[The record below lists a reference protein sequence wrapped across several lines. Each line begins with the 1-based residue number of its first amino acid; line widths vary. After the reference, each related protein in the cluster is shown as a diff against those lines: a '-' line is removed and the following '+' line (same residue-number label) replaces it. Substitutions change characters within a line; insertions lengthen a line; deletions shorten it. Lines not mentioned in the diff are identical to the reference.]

1 MNTQNNFS
9 AEQQNAPTSGID
21 SFRQQ
26 TPIPAKLFV
35 WIVPIV
41 FMTIMSLS
49 VSNDLFRIDDR
60 QEFFLVGESDSFA
73 GLFSTDAFVFLRP
86 IKNLLFRLFLAIAPF
101 GIRWCHIAAIGISA
115 LSFFPVLSL
124 FQCIFISKE
133 RALIAATIW
142 MLSPTLVSSVAWLS
156 AVNIIL
162 MVAFAAAA
170 VSLHDSAWNGMVFRS
185 RRIVFSSICIWLSL
199 LSYECGVAVVPL
211 LVLFDCYL
219 RPERFRTK
227 KALFV
232 YSIYFVILFL
242 FVILRF
248 LFAAKLSAEGFID
261 ETTKLQTIISSP
273 YFFVQHFL
281 LWVWPFAR
289 LCVFGSYRWGMASF
303 WTLAFCWLLLIAI
316 LFACLF
322 NIRKQAVLKFCF
334 IFFIVGFAPTSNCL
348 GFGNGPYED
357 YYLGLCSIGLS
368 GAIVAI
374 CSELL
379 RVNGVWKRIAF
390 TMSFLLFGS
399 RVVAGV
405 ETVRW
410 ARTWRSEPQI
420 WEKSVYNR
428 PEFFPNKLMLALALI
443 DEGRF
448 SEAVKIS
455 LDVKEMI
462 AEDSLH
468 MGAVYLIQAICE
480 LREGKNAS
488 KVFELLDKCY
498 EANPSKRSEG
508 SWRYYRG
515 RVYEDLLADEAL
527 AENEYTLAMSSE
539 NSNLASMYRLARIK
553 AKKGNTDE
561 ALVLWNRI
569 LKSFPNDEDALWS
582 IIMLYRQIGKTEQAD
597 VLENRLHQ
605 VND

>member
-1 MNTQNNFS
+1 
-9 AEQQNAPTSGID
+9 
-21 SFRQQ
+21 
-26 TPIPAKLFV
+26 
-35 WIVPIV
+35 
-41 FMTIMSLS
+41 
-49 VSNDLFRIDDR
+49 
-60 QEFFLVGESDSFA
+60 
-73 GLFSTDAFVFLRP
+73 
-86 IKNLLFRLFLAIAPF
+86 
-101 GIRWCHIAAIGISA
+101 
-115 LSFFPVLSL
+115 
-124 FQCIFISKE
+124 
-133 RALIAATIW
+133 
-142 MLSPTLVSSVAWLS
+142 
-156 AVNIIL
+156 
-162 MVAFAAAA
+162 
-170 VSLHDSAWNGMVFRS
+170 
-185 RRIVFSSICIWLSL
+185 
-199 LSYECGVAVVPL
+199 
-211 LVLFDCYL
+211 
-219 RPERFRTK
+219 
-227 KALFV
+227 
-232 YSIYFVILFL
+232 
-242 FVILRF
+242 
-248 LFAAKLSAEGFID
+248 
-261 ETTKLQTIISSP
+261 
-273 YFFVQHFL
+273 
-281 LWVWPFAR
+281 
-289 LCVFGSYRWGMASF
+289 
-303 WTLAFCWLLLIAI
+303 
-316 LFACLF
+316 
-322 NIRKQAVLKFCF
+322 
-334 IFFIVGFAPTSNCL
+334 
-348 GFGNGPYED
+348 
-357 YYLGLCSIGLS
+357 
-368 GAIVAI
+368 
-374 CSELL
+374 
-379 RVNGVWKRIAF
+379 
-390 TMSFLLFGS
+390 MSFLLFGS

-420 WEKSVYNR
+420 REKSVYNR
-428 PEFFPNKLMLALALI
+428 REFFPNKLMLALALI